1 MLDQAIVNPEQ
12 WIAAQVL
19 AMHPI
24 RPPMLYVAHP
34 VGAQPGDVLATC
46 TECRKSALYPAGSS
60 VDLRWICDHDAPV
73 QQQTDDDLIV
83 AFNLARSLRWWQWLR
98 QLRAAVWSIP
108 WMASVHVC
116 DDTNPDARAL
126 GMRDNIE
133 HVRRHD
139 AVIMCHRR
147 VSSGMRTE
155 AGTALEIDRPVFQ
168 VHGLPNGEPPIGHPA
183 SVPWRRWLP

>member
-1 MLDQAIVNPEQ
+1 MSDQIVNPEQ
-12 WIAAQVL
+12 WIAAQVTAL
-19 AMHPI
+19 HPI

-46 TECRKSALYPAGSS
+46 TECRKQALYGAGSPI
-60 VDLRWICDHDAPV
+60 DLRWICDHDAPV
-73 QQQTDDDLIV
+73 QQHRDPDLIV
-83 AFNLARSLRWWQWLR
+83 AFNLARALRWWQWLR

-139 AVIMCHRR
+139 GVIFCGGRA
-147 VSSGMRTE
+147 SSGMRTE
-155 AGTALEIDRPVFQ
+155 GATAREIDRPVFQ
-168 VHGLPNGEPPIGHPA
+168 VTGPTSGEPPLNHPA
-183 SVPWRRWLP
+183 SVPWRRWQP